1 MNPRLVAVAGPLK
14 DSAFELGDAEV
25 SIGRDSSN
33 SVRIADSLLSRRHC
47 AVRRTGDSFRLFDL
61 DSMNGTFV
69 NGKPVREHA
78 LEHGDQIAIGESRL
92 VFLLEEGEPTAPRS
106 NPVELSERQMTAAST
121 VRLKVDETLY
131 QQPRDE
137 WPRPPDGKGVAMSN
151 APLDLEALLAEAG

>member
-47 AVRRTGDSFRLFDL
+47 AVRRAGDSFRLFDL

-69 NGKPVREHA
+69 NGRPVREHV
-78 LEHGDQIAIGESRL
+78 LEHGDQIAVGESRL
-92 VFLLEEGEPTAPRS
+92 VFLLEEAGTTARRS
-106 NPVELSERQMTAAST
+106 NPVDLSERQLTAAAT
-121 VRLKVDETLY
+121 GGLKVGGML
-131 QQPRDE
+131 
-137 WPRPPDGKGVAMSN
+137 
-151 APLDLEALLAEAG
+151 